1 MMTEQTLARALDRLE
16 SKVDRMS
23 DAIVSLARMEER
35 MVTLFNRM
43 DRYDA
48 EQKDTLNRVAELERI
63 TIGRGQFFR
72 WADRGG
78 AAMLGAVISAVVAY
92 LFRGGA

>member
-1 MMTEQTLARALDRLE
+1 MADPDFTRALERLE
-16 SKVDRMS
+16 AKVDRMS

-48 EQKDTLNRVAELERI
+48 EQRDVIKRVAELERV
-63 TIGRGQFFR
+63 TIGRGHFFR
-72 WADRGG
+72 WMDRGG
-78 AAMLGAVISAVVAY
+78 IAVLSAAIAFAFGKLK
-92 LFRGGA
+92 

>member
-1 MMTEQTLARALDRLE
+1 MTDPDFARAIERLE

-48 EQKDTLNRVAELERI
+48 DQRDALRRVAELERL
-63 TIGRGQFFR
+63 TIGRGHFFR

-78 AAMLGAVISAVVAY
+78 IALLSAAIAY
-92 LFRGGA
+92 VFAQWSGKG

>member
-1 MMTEQTLARALDRLE
+1 MTDPDFTRAIERLE

-23 DAIVSLARMEER
+23 DAIVSLARIEER

-48 EQKDTLNRVAELERI
+48 EQRDALRRVAELERL
-63 TIGRGQFFR
+63 TIGRGHFFR
-72 WADRGG
+72 WLDRGG
-78 AAMLGAVISAVVAY
+78 AALVALIVAY
-92 LFRGGA
+92 LFNHWTGRMP

>member
-1 MMTEQTLARALDRLE
+1 MADPDFTRALERLE
-16 SKVDRMS
+16 AKVDRMS

-48 EQKDTLNRVAELERI
+48 DQREVTKRVAELERVA
-63 TIGRGQFFR
+63 IGRGPFFR
-72 WADRGG
+72 WADRLG
-78 AAMLGAVISAVVAY
+78 AALVMLAAAY
-92 LFRGGA
+92 LFNQWVGGK

>member
-1 MMTEQTLARALDRLE
+1 MTDPDFTRAIERLE
-16 SKVDRMS
+16 GKVDRMS

-48 EQKDTLNRVAELERI
+48 DQRDALRRVAELERL
-63 TIGRGQFFR
+63 TIGRGHFFR
-72 WADRGG
+72 WLDRGG
-78 AAMLGAVISAVVAY
+78 AALVALIVAY
-92 LFRGGA
+92 LFNHWTGRMP

>member
-1 MMTEQTLARALDRLE
+1 MTDPDFTRAIERLE

-48 EQKDTLNRVAELERI
+48 EQRDALRRVAELERL
-63 TIGRGQFFR
+63 TIGRGHFFR
-72 WADRGG
+72 WLDRGG
-78 AAMLGAVISAVVAY
+78 AALVALIVAY
-92 LFRGGA
+92 LFNHWTGRMP